1 MLQKHAFNI
10 EKVGEKFTFQRKEET
25 LTFFQ
30 RSQLILSGIVASV
43 FNPENEFTVL
53 SRADMFLLVRHPVEE
68 ITFLVSW

>member
-1 MLQKHAFNI
+1 MHSTLK
-10 EKVGEKFTFQRKEET
+10 KVLLFKGKRT

-30 RSQLILSGIVASV
+30 RSQLFLSGIVASV